1 MVIFV
6 KCSNPSFT
14 IYLGKDKY
22 ENEELI
28 KYGFPIDIWFH
39 VDNYSSAH
47 VYLRLPDDISFTN
60 IPKDVLDECCQIV
73 KDSSKEGRKLDKVTV
88 CYTPWENLKKTNSME
103 IGEVGFKD
111 QHKVNY
117 VSNVTKNN
125 EILKRLKK
133 NTIEKEVD
141 YAAEKESYNLEQK
154 NKMKKILE
162 EQKKKE
168 KEDIKKA
175 KELKKEQH
183 FEYIDKIGTGI
194 TNKDDVDLEDDFW

>member
-6 KCSNPSFT
+6 KCSDPRFT

-28 KYGFPIDIWFH
+28 KYGFPIDVWFH

-47 VYLRLPDDISFTN
+47 VYLRLPDDITFTN

-88 CYTPWENLKKTNSME
+88 CYTPWDNLKKTNSME

-168 KEDIKKA
+168 KEEIKKA

-183 FEYIDKIGTGI
+183 FEYIDKIGMETS
-194 TNKDDVDLEDDFW
+194 NKDDVDLEDDFW